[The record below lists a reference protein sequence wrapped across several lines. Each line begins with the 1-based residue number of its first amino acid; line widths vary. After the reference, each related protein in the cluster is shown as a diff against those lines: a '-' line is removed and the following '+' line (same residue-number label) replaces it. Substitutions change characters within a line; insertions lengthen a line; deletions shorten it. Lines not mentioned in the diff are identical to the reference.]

1 MMKKR
6 NEKYR
11 RWVVKVDRPEEIY
24 KDPSL
29 YYTEEMIEKYARSKA
44 MKRAQE
50 KIAHRIVELLNL
62 EKGVRLLDIGCG
74 VGYTTAVYKLYG
86 YDTVGIDVIPKML
99 EKAREK
105 GLKVKLGD
113 MRNLQKLFKKESF
126 DAVVSASALQWLKE
140 KEDIEK
146 VAQGINYVLKKDG
159 KVVIQF
165 YPKSEKE
172 MMTVAKIFKKNEFK
186 INIIVDNPNNPK
198 KRTIY
203 VLLNKG

>member
-11 RWVVKVDRPEEIY
+11 GWVVKVKRPEEIY

-44 MKRAQE
+44 MKRTQE
-50 KIAHRIVELLNL
+50 KIAYRIVELLDL
-62 EKGVRLLDIGCG
+62 EKGKILDLGCG

-86 YDTVGIDVIPKML
+86 YDAVGIDVIPKML

-105 GLKVKLGD
+105 GLKVMLGD

-126 DAVVSASALQWLKE
+126 DAE
-140 KEDIEK
+140 
-146 VAQGINYVLKKDG
+146 G
-159 KVVIQF
+159 K
-165 YPKSEKE
+165 P
-172 MMTVAKIFKKNEFK
+172 TPAGC
-186 INIIVDNPNNPK
+186 
-198 KRTIY
+198 
-203 VLLNKG
+203 LA

>member
-11 RWVVKVDRPEEIY
+11 GWVVKVKRPEEIY

-44 MKRAQE
+44 MKRTQE
-50 KIAHRIVELLNL
+50 KIAYRIVELLDL
-62 EKGVRLLDIGCG
+62 EKGKILDLGCG

-86 YDTVGIDVIPKML
+86 YDAVGIDVIPKML

-105 GLKVKLGD
+105 GLKVMLGD

-146 VAQGINYVLKKDG
+146 AALEINYVLKKDG

-172 MMTVAKIFKKNEFK
+172 MMIVAKIFKKNGFK
-186 INIIVDNPNNPK
+186 VNIIIDNPKNPK